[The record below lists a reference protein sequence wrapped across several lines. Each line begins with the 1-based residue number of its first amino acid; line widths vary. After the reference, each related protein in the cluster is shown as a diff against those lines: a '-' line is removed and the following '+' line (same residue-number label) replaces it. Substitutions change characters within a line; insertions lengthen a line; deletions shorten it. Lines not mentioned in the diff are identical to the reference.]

1 MASRSV
7 RHAQRIGREAD
18 YVPYLPYLRH
28 ASDDVIILQN
38 GCCMRMYAIEGRSFE
53 TSDPDELAAWHNSL
67 NILFR
72 SLCDDRFAIWTH
84 VVRRPIEPYR
94 PQGFRSRFAAEL
106 DEQYYAKLLGRT
118 IYRNDFYVTLIVKP
132 GDLLAD
138 KLTGFL
144 GLKRA
149 GEEEIDPRSLQLLDE
164 KCRDFESMLSL
175 CEPHVL
181 ATYEHDGVL
190 FSRPLEILH
199 YVMTGDNLRI
209 PIIDGPIGQALYSS
223 RIIFGSESIE
233 FRLPHQTHY
242 GVMFGIRDYVAQT
255 KTGQFNALLK
265 LNMGFVLTQSFT
277 SFVKSS
283 AMDKLHRRQR
293 QLASSDDVT
302 SSQADELV
310 ASMDG
315 LNSNRFVMGDHHLSL
330 MVTDHDPKRLID
342 RVSRA
347 RAALA
352 DTGMVAARESL
363 ALEAAFWAQLP
374 GNWQMRARPAAISS
388 RNFAAMSPFYT
399 YPAGHATNNHWGD
412 AVALLQTTSGSSFWF
427 NFHNKDL
434 GHTLVIGPTG
444 AGKTVLQNFLMSQ
457 LEKSGATQIFID
469 KDRGAEIFVRA
480 CGGTYLPLR
489 NGVRTGFAPLKG
501 LGNGPADIAFLQ
513 QFVRV
518 LVRRDNR
525 PFTVAEELRIDEG
538 IEAVL
543 RLDPAERSL
552 GALRQVLGYKD
563 AEGIGPRLDRWT
575 RDGALGWVFDNEADE
590 LSLGAAFIGF
600 DMTDFLDHPEVR
612 TPIML
617 YLFHRIDALLDGRR
631 VVVDIDEFWKA
642 LEDDA
647 FRAFAQDGLKTYRK
661 RNGILVFGTQSPADA
676 LRSPISHS
684 IIEQTATKIILPNP
698 YGRERDYREGLGL
711 TAAEYKLIKE
721 ELSPESRAFLIK
733 QGANSVVAR
742 LDLSGMDDAIAVLS
756 GRAETLQLME
766 RAREQSGP
774 RPDDWLPRFHAMRRD
789 EMGGVRS

>member
-1 MASRSV
+1 M
-7 RHAQRIGREAD
+7 
-18 YVPYLPYLRH
+18 
-28 ASDDVIILQN
+28 
-38 GCCMRMYAIEGRSFE
+38 
-53 TSDPDELAAWHNSL
+53 
-67 NILFR
+67 
-72 SLCDDRFAIWTH
+72 
-84 VVRRPIEPYR
+84 
-94 PQGFRSRFAAEL
+94 
-106 DEQYYAKLLGRT
+106 
-118 IYRNDFYVTLIVKP
+118 YRNDFYVTLIVKP

-138 KLTGFL
+138 TLTGFF

-149 GEEEIDPRSLQLLDE
+149 GEEEIDPRSLRLLDE
-164 KCRDFESMLSL
+164 RCRDFESMMRA
-175 CEPHVL
+175 CEPQAL
-181 ATYEHDGVL
+181 CLYEHDGVL
-190 FSRPLEILH
+190 FSGPLEILH
-199 YVMTGDNLRI
+199 FIMTGDDLRV

-223 RIIFGSESIE
+223 RIVFGSETIE
-233 FRLPHQTHY
+233 IRLPQNTHY
-242 GVMFGIRDYVAQT
+242 GAMFGIRDYVAQT

-265 LNMGFVLTQSFT
+265 LDMGFVLTQSFT

-283 AMDKLHRRQR
+283 AMDKLRRRRR

-302 SSQADELV
+302 MSQSDDLIDSMDEL
-310 ASMDG
+310 S
-315 LNSNRFVMGDHHLSL
+315 SNRFVMGDHHLSL
-330 MVTDHDPKRLID
+330 MVTNHDRKRLID
-342 RVSRA
+342 HVSRA

-374 GNWQMRARPAAISS
+374 GNWQMRARPATISS

-399 YPAGHATNNHWGD
+399 YPAGRATGNHWGD
-412 AVALLQTTSGSSFWF
+412 AVALLKTTSSSSYWF
-427 NFHNKDL
+427 NFHLKDL

-480 CGGTYLPLR
+480 CGGTYLPLK
-489 NGVRTGFAPLKG
+489 NGVSTGFAPLKG
-501 LGNGPADIAFLQ
+501 LSSAPGDVAFLQ
-513 QFVRV
+513 QFVRL

-525 PFTVAEELRIDEG
+525 PFSVAEELRIDEG

-543 RLDPAERSL
+543 RLPPEERSL

-563 AEGIGPRLDRWT
+563 AEGIGPRLDRWI
-575 RDGALGWVFDNEADE
+575 RGGALGWAFDNEADE
-590 LSLGAAFIGF
+590 LSLRASFLGF

-612 TPIML
+612 TPILL

-642 LEDDA
+642 LEDNA

-661 RNGILVFGTQSPADA
+661 RNAVLVFGTQSPADA
-676 LRSPISHS
+676 LRSAISHS

-711 TAAEYKLIKE
+711 TAAEYRLIKE
-721 ELSPESRAFLIK
+721 ELSLESRAFLIK
-733 QGANSVVAR
+733 QGSNSVVAR

-756 GRAETLQLME
+756 GRAETLQIMQ
-766 RAREQSGP
+766 RARQERGHH
-774 RPDDWLPRFHAMRRD
+774 PDDWLPYFHVLRQQHS
-789 EMGGVRS
+789 GGNVG

>member
-1 MASRSV
+1 
-7 RHAQRIGREAD
+7 
-18 YVPYLPYLRH
+18 
-28 ASDDVIILQN
+28 
-38 GCCMRMYAIEGRSFE
+38 MRMYQIEGRSFE

-72 SLCDDRFAIWTH
+72 SLCDDRFSIWTH

-94 PQGFRSRFAAEL
+94 PEGFRSRFAAEL
-106 DEQYYAKLLGRT
+106 DEQYYARLLGRT
-118 IYRNDFYVTLIVKP
+118 IYRNDFYVTLIVRP

-144 GLKRA
+144 GLKKA
-149 GEEEIDPRSLQLLDE
+149 GEEEIDPRSLQLLDD
-164 KCRDFESMLSL
+164 KCRDFESMLTL
-175 CEPHVL
+175 CEPTAL
-181 ATYEHDGVL
+181 SLYEHDGVL
-190 FSRPLEILH
+190 FSRPLEVLH
-199 YVMTGDNLRI
+199 YILTADELRV

-223 RIIFGSESIE
+223 RIIFGSETIE
-233 FRLPHQTHY
+233 FRLPDRTHY

-255 KTGQFNALLK
+255 RTGQFNALLK
-265 LNMGFVLTQSFT
+265 LDMGFVLTQSFT
-277 SFVKSS
+277 SFVKST
-283 AMDKLHRRQR
+283 AMDKLHRRRR
-293 QLASSDDVT
+293 QLVSSDDVT
-302 SSQADELV
+302 LSQSEELV
-310 ASMDG
+310 ASMDE

-330 MVTDHDPKRLID
+330 MVTDHDPQRLID

-363 ALEAAFWAQLP
+363 ALEASFWAQLP

-399 YPAGHATNNHWGD
+399 YPAGQATGNHWGD

-480 CGGTYLPLR
+480 CGGTYLPLK
-489 NGVRTGFAPLKG
+489 NGVSTGFAPLKG
-501 LGNGPADIAFLQ
+501 LGNNPADIAFLQ
-513 QFVRV
+513 KFVRV
-518 LVRRDNR
+518 LVRRENR

-543 RLDPAERSL
+543 RLDPGERSL
-552 GALRQVLGYKD
+552 KALRQVLGYMD
-563 AEGIGPRLDRWT
+563 AEGIGPRLDRWA
-575 RDGALGWVFDNEADE
+575 RDGALGWAFDNDADE
-590 LSLGAAFIGF
+590 LSLGAPFIGF

-612 TPIML
+612 KPIML

-631 VVVDIDEFWKA
+631 VAVDIDEFWKA

-647 FRAFAQDGLKTYRK
+647 FRAFTQDGLKTYRK
-661 RNGILVFGTQSPADA
+661 RNGVLVFGTQSPADA

-698 YGRERDYREGLGL
+698 FGREHDYREGLGL
-711 TAAEYKLIKE
+711 TAAEFRLIKE

-733 QGANSVVAR
+733 QGTNSVVAR

-756 GRAETLQLME
+756 GRAETLPIME
-766 RAREQSGP
+766 QARAQKGP
-774 RPDDWLPRFHAMRRD
+774 RPEEWVPYFQTMRRGMARG
-789 EMGGVRS
+789 EA

>member
-1 MASRSV
+1 MATRLV
-7 RHAQRIGREAD
+7 RHARLIGREAD

-28 ASDDVIILQN
+28 ASDDVIILEN
-38 GCCMRMYAIEGRSFE
+38 GCCMRMYRIQGRSFE
-53 TSDPDELAAWHNSL
+53 TSDPEELAAWHNGL

-72 SLCDDRFAIWTH
+72 SLCDDRFSIWTH

-94 PQGFRSRFAAEL
+94 PEGFRSRFAAEL
-106 DEQYYAKLLGRT
+106 DEHYYAKLLGQT

-138 KLTGFL
+138 KVTGFL
-144 GLKRA
+144 GLKKA

-164 KCRDFESMLSL
+164 KCSDFESMLSL
-175 CEPHVL
+175 CEPTAL
-181 ATYEHDGVL
+181 RLYDHDRVL
-190 FSRPLEILH
+190 FSRPLEVLHCIL
-199 YVMTGDNLRI
+199 TGDELRI
-209 PIIDGPIGQALYSS
+209 PVIDGPIGQALYSS
-223 RIIFGSESIE
+223 RIIFGSETIE
-233 FRLPHQTHY
+233 FRLPHRTRY
-242 GVMFGIRDYVAQT
+242 GAMFGIRDYVAQT
-255 KTGQFNALLK
+255 KTGQFNALLR

-283 AMDKLHRRQR
+283 AMDKLHRRRR
-293 QLASSDDVT
+293 QLASSDDIT
-302 SSQADELV
+302 LSQADELV
-310 ASMDG
+310 ASMDE

-330 MVTDHDPKRLID
+330 MITDSDTKRLIE

-363 ALEAAFWAQLP
+363 ALEASFWAQLP
-374 GNWQMRARPAAISS
+374 GNWQMRARPASISS

-399 YPAGHATNNHWGD
+399 HPSGQATGNHWGD
-412 AVALLQTTSGSSFWF
+412 AVALLQTTSGSSYWF

-434 GHTLVIGPTG
+434 GHTLIIGPTG
-444 AGKTVLQNFLMSQ
+444 SGKTVLQNFLMSQ

-480 CGGTYLPLR
+480 CGGTYLPLK
-489 NGVRTGFAPLKG
+489 NGVCTGFAPLKG
-501 LGNGPADIAFLQ
+501 LGNGPSDTAFLQ
-513 QFVRV
+513 QFVRS
-518 LVRRDNR
+518 LVRRENR
-525 PFTVAEELRIDEG
+525 PFTVGEELRIDEG

-552 GALRQVLGYKD
+552 TALRQVLGYKD
-563 AEGIGPRLDRWT
+563 AEGVGARLDRWT
-575 RDGALGWVFDNEADE
+575 RDGVLGWAFDNEVDE
-590 LSLGAAFIGF
+590 LSLDASFMGF

-647 FRAFAQDGLKTYRK
+647 FRAFSQDGLKTYRK

-711 TAAEYKLIKE
+711 TAAEFKLIKE
-721 ELSPESRAFLIK
+721 DLAPESRAFLIK
-733 QGANSVVAR
+733 QGSNSVVAR
-742 LDLSGMDDAIAVLS
+742 LDLSGMDDVVAVLS
-756 GRAETLQLME
+756 GRTETLQVME
-766 RAREQSGP
+766 QARLQSGAA
-774 RPDDWLPRFHAMRRD
+774 PDDWLPCFHALRR
-789 EMGGVRS
+789 ELVGGKQ

>member
-1 MASRSV
+1 MAHNAV
-7 RHAQRIGREAD
+7 RHAAIVGREAD

-28 ASDDVIILQN
+28 ASDDVIILEN
-38 GCCMRMYAIEGRSFE
+38 GCCMRMYALQGRSFE

-72 SLCDDRFAIWTH
+72 SLCDDRLSIWTH
-84 VVRRPIEPYR
+84 VVRRPVEPIR
-94 PQGFRSRFAAEL
+94 PAGCRSHFAAEL
-106 DEQYYAKLLGRT
+106 DEHYHAKLLGDT
-118 IYRNDFYVTLIVKP
+118 LYRNDFYVTLIVKP

-138 KLTGFL
+138 RFTGFL

-149 GEEEIDPRSLQLLDE
+149 GEEEIDPRSIQLLDE
-164 KCRDFESMLSL
+164 KCRDFEAMLVRCDPVSL
-175 CEPHVL
+175 RL
-181 ATYEHDGVL
+181 YEHDGIL
-190 FSRPLEILH
+190 FSRPLEVLHFIL
-199 YVMTGDNLRI
+199 TGDALRI
-209 PIIDGPIGQALYSS
+209 PVIDGPIGQALYSS
-223 RIIFGSESIE
+223 RIIFGSETIE
-233 FRLPHQTHY
+233 VRLAHSTHY
-242 GVMFGIRDYVAQT
+242 GVLFGIRDYVART
-255 KTGQFNALLK
+255 RTGQFNALLK
-265 LNMGFVLTQSFT
+265 LDMGFVLTQSFT
-277 SFVKSS
+277 SLIKSS
-283 AMDKLHRRQR
+283 ALDRLHRRRR
-293 QLASSDDVT
+293 QLASSDDIMF
-302 SSQADELV
+302 SQADDLIT
-310 ASMDG
+310 SMDE

-330 MVTDHDPKRLID
+330 MVTDQDPQRLVD
-342 RVSRA
+342 RIARA

-374 GNWQMRARPAAISS
+374 GNWQMRARPASISS

-399 YPAGHATNNHWGD
+399 YPAGQAANNHWGD
-412 AVALLQTTSGSSFWF
+412 AVAHLQTMSGSSYWF
-427 NFHNKDL
+427 NFHLKDL
-434 GHTLVIGPTG
+434 GHTLIIGPTG

-480 CGGTYLPLR
+480 CGGTYLPLKS
-489 NGVRTGFAPLKG
+489 GIRTGFAPLKG
-501 LGNGPADIAFLQ
+501 LTDAPRDVAFLQ

-518 LVRRDNR
+518 LTRRENR
-525 PFTVAEELRIDEG
+525 PFTVAEEVRIDEG

-543 RLDPAERSL
+543 RLPAQERSL

-563 AEGIGPRLDRWT
+563 AEGIGARLERWT
-575 RDGALGWVFDNEADE
+575 RDNALGWAFDNETDE
-590 LSLGAAFIGF
+590 LSLGAPFIGF
-600 DMTDFLDHPEVR
+600 DMTDFLDHAEVR

-661 RNGILVFGTQSPADA
+661 RNAFLVLGTQSPADA
-676 LRSPISHS
+676 LGSAIGHS

-711 TAAEYKLIKE
+711 TAAEYRLIKE

-733 QGANSVVAR
+733 QGSNSVVAR
-742 LDLSGMDDAIAVLS
+742 LDLSDMDDAISVLS
-756 GRAETLQLME
+756 ARAETLRIME
-766 RAREQSGP
+766 QARALKGT
-774 RPDDWLPRFHAMRRD
+774 RPEDWLPCFHVLRR
-789 EMGGVRS
+789 EISKGSAA

>member
-7 RHAQRIGREAD
+7 RHAKLIGKEAD

-28 ASDDVIILQN
+28 ASEDVIILEN
-38 GCCMRMYAIEGRSFE
+38 GCCMRMYCIEGRSFE
-53 TSDPDELAAWHNSL
+53 TSDPEELTAWHTSL

-72 SLCDDRFAIWTH
+72 SLCDDRFSIWTH

-94 PQGFRSRFAAEL
+94 PDGFRSRFAADL
-106 DEQYYAKLLGRT
+106 DEQYYGKLLSRA
-118 IYRNDFYVTLIVKP
+118 IYRNDFFVTLIVKP

-149 GEEEIDPRSLQLLDE
+149 GEEEIDPRSIQLLNE
-164 KCRDFESMLSL
+164 KSRDFETMLAL
-175 CEPHVL
+175 CEPTPL
-181 ATYEHDGVL
+181 TTYEREGVL
-190 FSRPLEILH
+190 FSRPLETLH
-199 YVMTGDNLRI
+199 FIMTGDELRI

-223 RIIFGSESIE
+223 RIIFGSETIE
-233 FRLPHQTHY
+233 FRLPHRTHY

-255 KTGQFNALLK
+255 RTGQFNALLK
-265 LNMGFVLTQSFT
+265 LNFPFVLTQSFT
-277 SFVKSS
+277 SFVKSA
-283 AMDKLHRRQR
+283 AMDKLQRRKR

-302 SSQADELV
+302 LSQADELV
-310 ASMDG
+310 ASMDE
-315 LNSNRFVMGDHHLSL
+315 LSSNRFVMGDHHLSL
-330 MVTDHDPKRLID
+330 MVTDHDPERLID

-363 ALEAAFWAQLP
+363 ALEASYWAQLP

-399 YPAGHATNNHWGD
+399 FPAGQATGNHWGD
-412 AVALLQTTSGSSFWF
+412 AVALLQTTSGSSYWF
-427 NFHNKDL
+427 NFHQKDL

-489 NGVRTGFAPLKG
+489 NGVSTGFAPLKG
-501 LGNGPADIAFLQ
+501 LTDSPADVAFLQ

-518 LVRRDNR
+518 LVRRENR

-538 IEAVL
+538 IDAVL
-543 RLDPAERSL
+543 RLDPGERSI
-552 GALRQVLGYKD
+552 GALRQLLGYKD

-575 RDGALGWVFDNEADE
+575 RGGALGWAFDNDADE
-590 LSLGAAFIGF
+590 LSLGASFIGF
-600 DMTDFLDHPEVR
+600 DMTDFLDHAEVR
-612 TPIML
+612 TPVML

-661 RNGILVFGTQSPADA
+661 RNGVLVFGTQSPADA

-698 YGRERDYREGLGL
+698 FGREREYREGLGL
-711 TAAEYKLIKE
+711 TAAEFKLIKE
-721 ELSPESRAFLIK
+721 ELAPESRAFLIK

-742 LDLSGMDDAIAVLS
+742 LDLSGMDDVIAVLS
-756 GRAETLQLME
+756 GRAETLQVME
-766 RAREQSGP
+766 HARAQKGD
-774 RPDDWLPRFHAMRRD
+774 RPEDWLPYFQAMRRGIGKGA
-789 EMGGVRS
+789 EL